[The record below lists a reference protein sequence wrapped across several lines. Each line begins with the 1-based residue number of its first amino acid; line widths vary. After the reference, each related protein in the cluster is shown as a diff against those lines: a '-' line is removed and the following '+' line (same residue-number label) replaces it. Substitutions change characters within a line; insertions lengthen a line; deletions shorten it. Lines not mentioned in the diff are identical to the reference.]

1 MAAEKLDLNNLSG
14 PQKAAIFLLT
24 MGEAFTESFFKA
36 LDKKS
41 INKIG
46 KYISEISYIPTEVI
60 DVVMDE
66 FMTSLQNEIDLSV
79 SGKDFLEQVA
89 TNTLDEGTAK
99 EIYKVVG
106 DKSHQVPFRDLLH
119 VSADNLAKILQ
130 GEHPQT
136 ISLIL
141 SYLPHEKAAE
151 IFSIFPEEMRSDIA
165 LRIVKIGKVH
175 DDVIKELDEAIK
187 QDIFKVGTVTKKF
200 EGIETLANILN
211 EVDGRTEEE
220 VLSYIEEDDEELAD
234 RIRQKMFVFEDLL
247 GTEDRNFREI
257 LQNVDTA
264 TVGKALKTASEELKQ
279 KVFKNL
285 SERAG
290 EMLQE
295 DIEIMG
301 PIRLREVEE
310 AQLSMVKTAKR
321 LEAEGKIVLSGRG
334 KEDIL
339 V

>member
-24 MGEAFTESFFKA
+24 MGEEFTESFFKT
-36 LDKKS
+36 LDQKS

-46 KYISEISYIPTEVI
+46 KYISEISYIPAEVI
-60 DVVMDE
+60 DTVMDE
-66 FMTSLQNEIDLSV
+66 FMMSLQSEIDLSV
-79 SGKDFLEQVA
+79 SGRDFLEQVA
-89 TNTLDEGTAK
+89 TKTLDEGTAK
-99 EIYKVVG
+99 EIFKVVG
-106 DKSHQVPFRDLLH
+106 DKSRQVPFRDLLH
-119 VSADNLAKILQ
+119 VPSDNLATILQ

-151 IFSIFPEEMRSDIA
+151 IFSLLPDEMKADIA
-165 LRIVKIGKVH
+165 LRIVKIGKVN
-175 DDVIKELDEAIK
+175 DDVIKELDEALK
-187 QDIFKVGTVTKKF
+187 QDLFKIGTASKKF

-211 EVDGRTEEE
+211 ELDGRIEDD
-220 VLSYIEEDDEELAD
+220 VLTYIEEEDEELAD
-234 RIRQKMFVFEDLL
+234 RIRQKMFIFEDLV

-257 LQNVDTA
+257 LQNVDTS
-264 TVGKALKTASEELKQ
+264 TVGKALKTASEEMKQ

-290 EMLQE
+290 EILKE
-295 DIEIMG
+295 DIDIMG

-310 AQLSMVKTAKR
+310 AQLSLVKTAKR
-321 LEAEGKIVLSGRG
+321 LEAEGKIVLAGRG